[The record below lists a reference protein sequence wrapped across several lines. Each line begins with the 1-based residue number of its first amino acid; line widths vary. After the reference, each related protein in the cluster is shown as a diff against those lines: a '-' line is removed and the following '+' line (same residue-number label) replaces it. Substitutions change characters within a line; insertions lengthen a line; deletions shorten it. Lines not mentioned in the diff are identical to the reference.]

1 MQRTLPRPTSIRTR
15 LATLVAAA
23 VALTVVAFPAAA
35 GARVHGLQL
44 GFTDWA
50 DFQAQ
55 PDPALRQ
62 IAFQHARAA
71 EAQIIRLSIGWS
83 DLAPTAPPNN
93 ATAAD
98 PNWSGYDWSTAD
110 TAVREAVANGFTPL
124 FLISN
129 TPAWAEGRGR
139 PPVSD
144 KAPEGTWRPSPSAFR
159 ALAAALAKRYSGR
172 FPDPQNP
179 ATSLPRVRYWQVWN
193 EPNLALYITPQWVR
207 RRGKLVAESPVLYRA
222 LLNAFYRGVKSVSS
236 GNVVVTAGTSPFG
249 DRPGGS
255 RIPPALFVRDLFCLS
270 GRTALR
276 KVRCSGAPV
285 HFDILAHHPYPIG
298 PPRRHAPNPDD
309 VVVADWSRLTRP
321 LNAALRQGTVAPRKK
336 KGLWA
341 TELSWDTNPPD
352 PQGIPA
358 HLQATYMEGAFSTMW
373 SEGVSAVVW
382 YLMRDE
388 PPRPTF
394 ADSLQSGIYFRGD
407 TVADDT
413 PKPSFTAFR
422 FPFTAYVQRG
432 KAQLWG
438 LAPRPGPVTVQRR
451 NASGNWSTVARLH
464 ARSDRLFLG
473 SRRLRAGTLVRAVQ
487 GADTSLPWKVF
498 SPGR

>member
-1 MQRTLPRPTSIRTR
+1 LARTIPPKSR
-15 LATLVAAA
+15 LAAVAAA
-23 VALTVVAFPAAA
+23 AVSLIALALPAAA

-44 GFTDWA
+44 GFTDYA

-55 PDPALRQ
+55 HDPALRQ
-62 IAFQHARAA
+62 IAFDHARAA
-71 EAQIIRLSIGWS
+71 GTEIVRLPVGWS
-83 DLAPTAPPNN
+83 DLAPNAPPNN

-98 PNWSGYDWSTAD
+98 PNWRGYDWTTAD

-129 TPAWAEGRGR
+129 APRWAEGPNR
-139 PPVSD
+139 PPVSND
-144 KAPEGTWRPSPSAFR
+144 APEGTWRPAAGPFG
-159 ALAAALAKRYSGR
+159 ALATALAKRYSGR

-179 ATSLPRVRYWQVWN
+179 GGFLPRVRYWQVWN
-193 EPNLALYITPQWVR
+193 EPNLSIYISPQWVR
-207 RRGKLVAESPVLYRA
+207 SGGKLRAESPVVYRA

-236 GNVVVTAGTSPFG
+236 SNVVVTAGTSPFG
-249 DRPGGS
+249 DPPGGS
-255 RIPPALFVRDLFCLS
+255 RIPPALFVRELFCLQ
-270 GRTALR
+270 GRNALR
-276 KVRCSGAPV
+276 KVRCKGAPV

-309 VVVADWSRLTRP
+309 VVVADWPRLTRP
-321 LNAALRQGTVAPRKK
+321 LRVALRDGTVAPRRH

-341 TELSWDTNPPD
+341 TEVSWDSNPPD
-352 PQGIPA
+352 PLGIPA

-388 PPRPTF
+388 APQPSF
-394 ADSLQSGIYFRGD
+394 AQTLQSGIYFRGD

-422 FPFTAYVQRG
+422 FPFTAYIHKG
-432 KAQLWG
+432 KTQLWG
-438 LAPRPGPVTVQRR
+438 LAPSPGTVTVQRQG
-451 NASGNWSTVARLH
+451 AGGTWSTIARLR

-473 SRRLRAGTLVRAVQ
+473 TKRLAAGTVLRAVQ
-487 GADTSLPWKVF
+487 GSNVSLPWKVF